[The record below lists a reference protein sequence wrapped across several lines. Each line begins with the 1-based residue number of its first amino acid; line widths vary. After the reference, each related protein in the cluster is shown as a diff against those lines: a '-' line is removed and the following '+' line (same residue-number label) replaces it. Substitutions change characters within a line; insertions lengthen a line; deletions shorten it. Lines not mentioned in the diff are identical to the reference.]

1 MNFIATRTA
10 IGGGHGEPPVLFLT
24 DLVNWCREA
33 PDDLFAPN
41 DVPMDIFAAIKSRL
55 GTCSGKDGSGT
66 WCYHWES
73 LLHRRAAFCEAARVH
88 AGRES
93 DWRYNEGVDTTNQR
107 SQHNIEGEEAG
118 LFQVS
123 FDSVYLPHGE
133 KEALWAYAVANGIDT
148 PRNFIARMKFRV
160 EERSEEGRRIVFDY
174 YARLMRLS
182 IAWAGP
188 FVRHNADSVYP
199 YLSRASMAEFESLL
213 A

>member
-1 MNFIATRTA
+1 MNFVATRTA
-10 IGGGHGEPPVLFLT
+10 IGGGHGAPPVLFLT

-41 DVPMDIFAAIKSRL
+41 DVPMDIFAAIKTRL
-55 GTCSGKDGSGT
+55 ATSAGLDGAGGPV
-66 WCYHWES
+66 YHWES

-93 DWRYNEGVDTTNQR
+93 GWNYDCDVDTTNQR
-107 SQHNIEGEEAG
+107 SLTHIEEREAG
-118 LFQVS
+118 IFQVS
-123 FDSVYLPHGE
+123 FNSVYLPHGE

-160 EERSEEGRRIVFDY
+160 EERSAEGRRIVFDY

-188 FVRHNADSVYP
+188 FVRHNGDSVYP